1 MAVSLAK
8 GQNVNLSKTV
18 TGLTKVKVGLGWDA
32 RSTDGAAFDLDA
44 SAFMLKDD
52 GKVPNDDHFVFYNQP
67 KDPSGAIQHTGDNRS
82 GAGAGDD
89 ESLVVDLSKMPADI
103 KKVAFCVTIDDAD
116 TRRQSFGQVNNAYIR
131 VINADDNT
139 EIARYDLSEDASV
152 ETAMIFG
159 ELYVLNGEWKFKAIG
174 QGYAGGLKALAQ
186 NYGVNV

>member
-1 MAVSLAK
+1 WPVRIARAAGAISNLRYLLPAPPAQAQLQLLRATSAGARFVNPRIMRIDRSNLMAVSLAK

-67 KDPSGAIQHTGDNRS
+67 KDPAGAIQHTGDNRS

-89 ESLVVDLSKMPADI
+89 ESLVVD
-103 KKVAFCVTIDDAD
+103 
-116 TRRQSFGQVNNAYIR
+116 
-131 VINADDNT
+131 
-139 EIARYDLSEDASV
+139 
-152 ETAMIFG
+152 
-159 ELYVLNGEWKFKAIG
+159 
-174 QGYAGGLKALAQ
+174 
-186 NYGVNV
+186 